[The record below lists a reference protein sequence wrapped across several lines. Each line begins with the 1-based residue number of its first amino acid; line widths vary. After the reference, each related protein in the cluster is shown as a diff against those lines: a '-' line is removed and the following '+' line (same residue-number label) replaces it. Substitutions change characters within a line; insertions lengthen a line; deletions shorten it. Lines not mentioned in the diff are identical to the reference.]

1 MIFCNILLTLLT
13 VHITPATHWVVLK
26 LPLHFVLSLFSWKT
40 QVKINSSLA
49 KQNQPFNPSSICV
62 YLAVECRND
71 IFPIF
76 VVSLFPADDGW
87 WNMGNITWR
96 QFIRIVYAGLSTL
109 SSLLPR
115 HVFDFCLLNTT
126 RASFSKRRISDHF
139 CSHLLCQC
147 IICNLLRNWI
157 SYNQLDTRQIHLKN
171 DLWPD
176 ASFERCFQ
184 VCISKKSSSI
194 QVLIDINK
202 SEFQKSY
209 H

>member
-13 VHITPATHWVVLK
+13 VRITPATHWVVLK

-109 SSLLPR
+109 SSLPPR

-126 RASFSKRRISDHF
+126 RASYSKKTDF
-139 CSHLLCQC
+139 CSFLFAFVMSVHHMQFVTKLNFLQPAWHPSDPFEKWSLAWCKFWKMFSGLHFKV
-147 IICNLLRNWI
+147 IEY
-157 SYNQLDTRQIHLKN
+157 S
-171 DLWPD
+171 
-176 ASFERCFQ
+176 SF
-184 VCISKKSSSI
+184 
-194 QVLIDINK
+194 DW
-202 SEFQKSY
+202 Y
-209 H
+209 